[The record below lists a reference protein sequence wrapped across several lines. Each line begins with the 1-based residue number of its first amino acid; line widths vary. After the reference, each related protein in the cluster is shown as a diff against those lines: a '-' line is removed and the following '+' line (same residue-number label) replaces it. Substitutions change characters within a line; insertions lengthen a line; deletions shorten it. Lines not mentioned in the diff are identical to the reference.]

1 MSNSAATPTI
11 SNNPMGYAPI
21 NSLLLKLGI
30 PMMISMLVQALY
42 NVVDSIFVSFV
53 SEDALS
59 AVGLAFPAQNL
70 MISFGVGTAVGV
82 NALLSKSLGEKEFER
97 ASRAAGNGLFLSAVT
112 CAAFV
117 LFGLFGV
124 DAFIGSQTTDPVI
137 HQYGVE
143 YLTICSVFSAGLFCQ
158 TMCEKLLVATGRS
171 SLAMTSQLVGAV
183 ANIILDPI
191 FIFGLFGVPAMG
203 AKGAAVAT
211 VMGQF
216 MGGGLSLYLNFA
228 KNKEITISRE
238 YLRPDR
244 HIILRIYRV
253 GAPSIAMQSIGSV
266 MTFCFNKILMAFS
279 STAVAVFNVYFKLQ
293 SFVFMPVFGL
303 NNAMVPLISYNYGA
317 RNPDRISQTIKT
329 SMIYATSIMV
339 IGFLLF
345 QFAPQILLSI
355 FNASP
360 DMLALGIPA
369 LRLIS
374 FSFLLAG
381 HNIICSSTFQALGK
395 GMLALWASVARQ
407 LVVLVP
413 VAWAL
418 AQLGQIDLVWLS
430 FPIAEIVSLTLC
442 QIFLRSCYRKI
453 IRPLREEAARPEI

>member
-1 MSNSAATPTI
+1 
-11 SNNPMGYAPI
+11 MGYAPI
-21 NSLLLKLGI
+21 NGLLLKLGI

-53 SEDALS
+53 REDALS
-59 AVGLAFPAQNL
+59 AVGLAFPAQSL

-112 CAAFV
+112 CVVFM

-124 DAFIGSQTTDPVI
+124 SAFIGAQTTDPTI
-137 HQYGVE
+137 HQYGVD
-143 YLTICSVFSAGLFCQ
+143 YLTVCCVFSAGMFCQ

-171 SLAMTSQLVGAV
+171 NLAMTSQLVGAI

-191 FIFGLFGVPAMG
+191 FIFGYFGVPAMG

-216 MGGGLSLYLNFA
+216 MGGGLSLYLNFSR
-228 KNKEITISRE
+228 NKEITIKGS
-238 YLRPDR
+238 YLKPNRN
-244 HIILRIYRV
+244 IIFRIYQV

-266 MTFCFNKILMAFS
+266 MTFCFNKILMGFAT
-279 STAVAVFNVYFKLQ
+279 TAVAVFNVYFKLQ

-303 NNAMVPLISYNYGA
+303 NNAMVPLVSYNYGA
-317 RNPDRISQTIKT
+317 RKPERITQTIRT
-329 SMIYATSIMV
+329 SMIYASTIMV
-339 IGFLLF
+339 VGFLLF
-345 QFAPQILLSI
+345 QFAPQVLLGI
-355 FNASP
+355 FNASA
-360 DMLALGIPA
+360 DMLALGVPA
-369 LRLIS
+369 LRIIS

-381 HNIICSSTFQALGK
+381 VNIICSSTFQALGK

-407 LVVLVP
+407 LVVLIP
-413 VAWAL
+413 VAWVL
-418 AQLGQIDLVWLS
+418 SLLGRINLVWLA
-430 FPIAEIVSLTLC
+430 FPIAEVVSLILC
-442 QIFLRSCYRKI
+442 QIFLRICYRQI
-453 IRPLREEAARPEI
+453 IRPLSQDPQS